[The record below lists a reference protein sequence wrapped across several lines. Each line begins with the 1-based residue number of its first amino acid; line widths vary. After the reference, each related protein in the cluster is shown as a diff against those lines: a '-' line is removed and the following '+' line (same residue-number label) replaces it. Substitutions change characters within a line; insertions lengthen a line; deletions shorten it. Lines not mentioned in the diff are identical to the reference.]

1 MRPAYFRIQK
11 ARTSCGERGQ
21 SMTIVLL
28 VLGLFLLGA
37 VGLAVDVSN
46 WWVHKQM
53 AQGAAD
59 AACTAGGMDLLVN
72 AEGSGPVGSFP
83 TGSPPAAYWCSSAG
97 GAASATC
104 KYAALNGYDGAGRVA
119 GQPSNDV
126 QVTFPGSVPG
136 VSACGPGAPPPCV
149 PGSVAN
155 PFIQVN
161 VLDRTQA
168 TFTGLLSGSRTT
180 DVAGSAVCGVL
191 RAQSPVPII
200 VLNPSCQHAFQ
211 LSGGPTVKVV
221 GGPPRSIQVNSSC
234 LSGSPTANCTSCAA
248 ATSNASSQCNSS
260 NAGTIDLSKGGPN
273 FSGSDFGVFGTPKS
287 PPAGFNGGTS
297 GTWATASP
305 ISDPYAQVAAPAP
318 SSLPV
323 NPPVLTV
330 PKGTGGCPDHT
341 KDCKR
346 YQPGIY
352 DSAITV
358 KNETAIFDPG
368 IYYIKGTV
376 NDNCGEPGTGC
387 VSKPTGQCH
396 YGLDV
401 DSNGVVRPNLAVTGN
416 GNGVMFYFSG
426 ASGAGSYGSS
436 FFGSNAG
443 KASSRTIDPFI
454 TANANC
460 PGADPFPLQLNLP
473 PTVSGNVLLG
483 QCTSDGTYIAPGG
496 TNTGS
501 IRGLIFFQDRA
512 NADNHG
518 QASMQGGGGLVI
530 SGSMYFHNCNSSG
543 TGTGCSAP
551 TAGYNAFFQLQGT
564 PGGATY
570 VLGNIT
576 ADELVL
582 GGNGNISMALNP
594 NAVFNIL
601 KVSLLQ

>member
-1 MRPAYFRIQK
+1 
-11 ARTSCGERGQ
+11 
-21 SMTIVLL
+21 
-28 VLGLFLLGA
+28 
-37 VGLAVDVSN
+37 
-46 WWVHKQM
+46 M
-53 AQGAAD
+53 AQSAAD

-83 TGSPPAAYWCSSAG
+83 AGSPPASYWCSSAG

-104 KYAALNGYDGAGRVA
+104 KYAALNGYNGTGRVA

-136 VSACGPGAPPPCV
+136 VSACGPTAPPPCV

-168 TFTGLLSGSRTT
+168 TFTGLLTGSRTT

-211 LSGGPTVKVV
+211 LSGGPTVAIV
-221 GGPPRSIQVNSSC
+221 GGPPRSIQVNSS
-234 LSGSPTANCTSCAA
+234 NTSCAA
-248 ATSNASSQCNSS
+248 ATTNAGSGCSS
-260 NAGTIDLSKGGPN
+260 NGGTIDLSKGGPN
-273 FSGSDFGVFGTPKS
+273 FDGSDFGVFGTPKS
-287 PPAGFNGGTS
+287 PPPGFNGGTV
-297 GTWATASP
+297 GTWDTASP
-305 ISDPYAQVAAPAP
+305 ISDPYAQVAAPA
-318 SSLPV
+318 LPPAAPASQ
-323 NPPVLTV
+323 NLTYN
-330 PKGTGGCPDHT
+330 GGANGCPDHSG
-341 KDCKR
+341 CVR
-346 YQPGIY
+346 YQPGLY
-352 DSAITV
+352 TSAITV
-358 KNETAIFDPG
+358 KGKTAIFDPG
-368 IYYIKGTV
+368 IYYITGIV
-376 NDNCGEPGTGC
+376 NDNCGTPGTGC

-401 DSNGVVRPNLAVTGN
+401 DSNGVVRPNLSVTGN
-416 GNGVMFYFSG
+416 GNGAMFYFSG
-426 ASGAGSYGSS
+426 ASGAGSYGSV
-436 FFGSNAG
+436 FFGANAG
-443 KASSRTIDPFI
+443 NSGGRTVDPFI

-460 PGADPFPLQLNLP
+460 AGADPFPSQLNLP
-473 PTVSGNVLLG
+473 PTVNGNVLLG

-496 TNTGS
+496 TNTGT
-501 IRGLIFFQDRA
+501 IRSLIFFQDRA

-543 TGTGCSAP
+543 TGTGCLDP
-551 TAGYNAFFQLQGT
+551 TAGFNAFFQLQGT

-576 ADELVL
+576 TDELVL
-582 GGNGNISMALNP
+582 GGNGNIKMALNP

>member
-1 MRPAYFRIQK
+1 MKPAYFKMKK
-11 ARTSCGERGQ
+11 ARPLCGERGQ
-21 SMTIVLL
+21 SMTLVLL

-37 VGLAVDVSN
+37 VGFAVDVSN
-46 WWVHKQM
+46 WWFHRQM
-53 AQGAAD
+53 AQSAAD

-72 AEGSGPVGSFP
+72 AEGSGLVGNFP
-83 TGSPPAAYWCSSAG
+83 TGSPPASYWCSSAG

-104 KYAALNGYDGAGRVA
+104 KYAALNGYDGTGRVA

-136 VSACGPGAPPPCV
+136 VSACGPTAPPPCV
-149 PGSVAN
+149 PGSVAS

-161 VLDRTQA
+161 VLDRVPT

-211 LSGGPTVKVV
+211 LSGGPTVAIV
-221 GGPPRSIQVNSSC
+221 GGPPRSIQVNSS
-234 LSGSPTANCTSCAA
+234 NTSCAA
-248 ATSNASSQCNSS
+248 ATTNASSGCSS
-260 NAGTIDLSKGGPN
+260 NGGTIDLSKGGPN
-273 FSGSDFGVFGTPKS
+273 FTGSDFGVFGAPKS
-287 PPAGFNGGTS
+287 PPPGFNGGS
-297 GTWATASP
+297 GGTWATGSP
-305 ISDPYAQVAAPAP
+305 ISDPYAQVATPALPPAAPAP
-318 SSLPV
+318 QT
-323 NPPVLTV
+323 LTYN
-330 PKGTGGCPDHT
+330 GGGNGCPDHSG
-341 KDCKR
+341 CVR
-346 YQPGIY
+346 YQPGLY
-352 DSAITV
+352 TSAIVV
-358 KNETAIFDPG
+358 KGQTAIFDPG
-368 IYYIKGTV
+368 IYYITGTV
-376 NDNCGEPGTGC
+376 NDNCGTPGTGC
-387 VSKPTGQCH
+387 VSKPTGQCR

-401 DSNGVVRPNLAVTGN
+401 DSNGVVRPNLSVTGN
-416 GNGVMFYFSG
+416 GNGAMFYFSG
-426 ASGAGSYGSS
+426 ASGSGSYGSV

-443 KASSRTIDPFI
+443 NPGGRTIDSFS
-454 TANANC
+454 TVNANC
-460 PGADPFPLQLNLP
+460 PGAGPFPSQLNLP
-473 PTVSGNVLLG
+473 PNVSGNVLMG
-483 QCTSDGTYIAPGG
+483 QCTSDGTYVAPGG

-512 NADNHG
+512 NADNNG

-530 SGSMYFHNCNSSG
+530 SGSMYFHNCNSNG

-576 ADELVL
+576 TDELVL